1 MVVGPLQPV
10 NMVEK
15 VSFFVALSCVNDI
28 MFREFRK
35 KLELQEL

>member
-1 MVVGPLQPV
+1 MGPLQPV

-28 MFREFRK
+28 MLRELRN
-35 KLELQEL
+35 KLEMQLIL